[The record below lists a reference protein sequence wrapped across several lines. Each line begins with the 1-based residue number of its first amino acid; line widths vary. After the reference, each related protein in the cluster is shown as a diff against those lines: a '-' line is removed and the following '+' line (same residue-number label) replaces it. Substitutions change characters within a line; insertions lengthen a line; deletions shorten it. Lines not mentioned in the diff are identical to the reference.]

1 MTDGDATPAA
11 ERAAPKRAPEVVVAR
26 RFAIFAVLLCDAS
39 EVQLMKYKDSVVS
52 SWLNIQMECMNQ

>member
-26 RFAIFAVLLCDAS
+26 RFAIFTVL
-39 EVQLMKYKDSVVS
+39 MVS
-52 SWLNIQMECMNQ
+52 WKFNGQSREILGFIRG